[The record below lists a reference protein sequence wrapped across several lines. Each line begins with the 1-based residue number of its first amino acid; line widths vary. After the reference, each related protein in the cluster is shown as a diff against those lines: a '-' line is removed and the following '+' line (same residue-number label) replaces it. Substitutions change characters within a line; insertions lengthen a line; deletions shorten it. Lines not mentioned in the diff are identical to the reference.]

1 VELKIGT
8 EIPAQAEMTDADRV
22 RALLAA
28 PLGDTARMQSA
39 VLTQLLYPGRIWSR
53 TECLTR
59 PSPVPA
65 VPGVY
70 AWYFRAVP
78 ADVPAEGCHR
88 YGDLTLLYVG
98 ISPRRPPENG
108 AQASRQN
115 LRKRIRYHYRGNA
128 EGSTLRLTLGCLLST
143 QLGIG
148 LRRVGSG
155 SRLTFAA
162 GEQRLSEWME
172 TNAYVCWA
180 PTADPR
186 HEEMRLIGNLV
197 LPLNIEGNKHT
208 FCRVLSE
215 IRSGARAHAAGLPV
229 LA

>member
-1 VELKIGT
+1 
-8 EIPAQAEMTDADRV
+8 MTDADRLP
-22 RALLAA
+22 APLAA
-28 PLGDTARMQSA
+28 PLGDTARMPSA
-39 VLTQLLYPGRIWSR
+39 VLAQLLYPERIWSR

-70 AWYFRAVP
+70 AWYFRAAL
-78 ADVPAEGCHR
+78 ADVPTEGCHR
-88 YGDLTLLYVG
+88 HGDLTLLYVG

-108 AQASRQN
+108 AQPSRQN
-115 LRKRIRYHYRGNA
+115 LRKRIRNHYSGNA
-128 EGSTLRLTLGCLLST
+128 KGSTLRLTLGCLLST
-143 QLGIG
+143 QLGIC

-155 SRLTFAA
+155 SRLTFAT

-180 PTADPR
+180 STADPR
-186 HEEMRLIGNLV
+186 HEEIRLIGNLV

-208 FCRVLSE
+208 FCRALSA
-215 IRSGARAHAAGLPV
+215 IRSGAKAHAASLPV
-229 LA
+229 LV